1 VHVSEHAIE
10 MFELLW
16 CLFFA
21 QPGVVFCSRIR
32 AGVSPI
38 SLFAM
43 GVWMQNQGKEL
54 FQIPWQAAVLSM
66 LSKLVIVPLV
76 MVGLAKAM
84 RLNDEA
90 GRAAVLIAGLPIS
103 MASFSLGSHY
113 KIGEALLAEN
123 VALGTIFML
132 PTVFIW
138 NLVMDEIG
146 LFPIHRP
153 L

>member
-1 VHVSEHAIE
+1 VNTTIE
-10 MFELLW
+10 MLEFLRR
-16 CLFFA
+16 LFFA
-21 QPGVVFCSRIR
+21 QPDVVFCSRIR

-38 SLFAM
+38 SLFVM
-43 GVWMQNQGKEL
+43 GVWMQNQGKAL
-54 FQIPWQAAVLSM
+54 FRIPWQAAVLSM

-84 RLNDEA
+84 GLNDEA

-113 KIGEALLAEN
+113 NIGEALLAEN
-123 VALGTIFML
+123 VALGTALML
-132 PTVFIW
+132 PTVLIW
-138 NLVMDEIG
+138 NLVMDALP
-146 LFPIHRP
+146 LFPISKGEG